1 MAGHHPHLA
10 TALTGQ
16 PPEAEES
23 SESLFDRILTRV
35 LTGLL
40 QPDDLRAAC
49 ARGRAEAEPPAA
61 SPGSAATS

>member
-16 PPEAEES
+16 PPEAEDS
-23 SESLFDRILTRV
+23 SESLFNRILTRV

-40 QPDDLRAAC
+40 QPDDIGATPV
-49 ARGRAEAEPPAA
+49 RGRAEAEPSAA
-61 SPGSAATS
+61 SPGPTATS